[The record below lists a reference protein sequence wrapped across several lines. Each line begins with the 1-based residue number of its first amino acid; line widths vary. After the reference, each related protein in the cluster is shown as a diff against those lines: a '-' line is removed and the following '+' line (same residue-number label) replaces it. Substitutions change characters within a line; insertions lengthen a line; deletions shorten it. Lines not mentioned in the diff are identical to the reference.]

1 MPSPPLTRV
10 WESRCFRPQPH
21 PAMWL
26 RRGPGCRRPSDP
38 WAVGPNSPLGPAPT
52 CRVGQAI
59 SSPLVFPPALGWE
72 GLGVQWGTRGG
83 LRCKVCGVPTVQWR
97 SWTGVAGPGN
107 PGGAANVARSL
118 NGWGLA
124 LGEITCGGW
133 GPHLQYSFLIN
144 FFFFFFFF
152 LFMDVEKKIE
162 LKSPKLHTQGPP
174 GTARAALGSMP
185 VPPTTAKNRGI
196 LILRPT
202 SHPTLELRRGP
213 RWSSP

>member
-1 MPSPPLTRV
+1 MNAECMTLNCEKGTSAYAGPHYQKLYSRV
-10 WESRCFRPQPH
+10 THARGDRRVQP
-21 PAMWL
+21 
-26 RRGPGCRRPSDP
+26 
-38 WAVGPNSPLGPAPT
+38 T
-52 CRVGQAI
+52 
-59 SSPLVFPPALGWE
+59 E
-72 GLGVQWGTRGG
+72 VQWMAS
-83 LRCKVCGVPTVQWR
+83 PWR
-97 SWTGVAGPGN
+97 N
-107 PGGAANVARSL
+107 L
-118 NGWGLA
+118 L
-124 LGEITCGGW
+124 LD
-133 GPHLQYSFLIN
+133 Q

>member
-1 MPSPPLTRV
+1 MEAMNQSGQPRKSGKRGPMRPAPLT
-10 WESRCFRPQPH
+10 S
-21 PAMWL
+21 
-26 RRGPGCRRPSDP
+26 G
-38 WAVGPNSPLGPAPT
+38 
-52 CRVGQAI
+52 
-59 SSPLVFPPALGWE
+59 
-72 GLGVQWGTRGG
+72 
-83 LRCKVCGVPTVQWR
+83 
-97 SWTGVAGPGN
+97 
-107 PGGAANVARSL
+107 
-118 NGWGLA
+118 GLA
-124 LGEITCGGW
+124 LEGVTCRGW

-144 FFFFFFFF
+144 FFFFFFFFF